1 MVRNKLNKIKYG
13 VIIAVH
19 MPPLT
24 LFSDT
29 LKKLSSNSDI
39 QVYVIDSSPEATS
52 TEIQKHISKSINNIN
67 HDFSKSHPRTLVKN
81 FKVPNYGVGYNFNF
95 GIKQAIKNNCD
106 LITIFTDDV
115 KLLKNGFPQEKI
127 YSFFYNNCNP
137 QKDVL
142 ILPQKRA
149 PLQNEIKRTADSGMT
164 FAKELFQKIRFREEL
179 IVDQTDFYF
188 CDQVI
193 MNGGKFIVYPEILID
208 VLPIGREIQNQER
221 ILPPWRLYLLA
232 RNAIAIGLEGKAK
245 LAALKTDAFP
255 QIRHWG
261 IAGIKSG
268 QGADV
273 FYAVFLG
280 AIDGFSKKLGVTV
293 TLQKLSGNR
302 FACDY

>member
-1 MVRNKLNKIKYG
+1 MVRNRLNKTKYG
-13 VIIAVH
+13 VIIAAH
-19 MPPLT
+19 MPPST

-29 LKKLSSNSDI
+29 LKKLSANQDI
-39 QVYVIDSSPEATS
+39 QVYVIDSSPETTS
-52 TEIQKHISKSINNIN
+52 TEIQNHISEKINNNMN
-67 HDFSKSHPRTLVKN
+67 HDFSESHPQTLVKN

-95 GIKQAIKNNCD
+95 GIKQAIKDYCD

-115 KLLKNGFPQEKI
+115 TLLKNGFPQEKI

-142 ILPQKRA
+142 ILPQKGA
-149 PLQNEIKRTADSGMT
+149 PLQKEIKRTADSGMT

-221 ILPPWRLYLLA
+221 VLPPWRLYLLA
-232 RNAIAIGLEGKAK
+232 RNAIAISLEGKAK
-245 LAALKTDAFP
+245 LATLKADAFP

-261 IAGIKSG
+261 VAGIKSG
-268 QGADV
+268 QGVEV

-280 AIDGFSKKLGVTV
+280 GIDGFSKKLGVTDA
-293 TLQKLSGNR
+293 LQKLSGNR
-302 FACDY
+302 FCM

>member
-1 MVRNKLNKIKYG
+1 MVRNRLNKIKYG
-13 VIIAVH
+13 VIIAAY

-29 LKKLSSNSDI
+29 LKKLSSNPDI
-39 QVYVIDSSPEATS
+39 QVYVIDSSLEATS
-52 TEIQKHISKSINNIN
+52 TEIQNYISKSINDNLN
-67 HDFSKSHPRTLVKN
+67 HDFSKGHPRTLIKY
-81 FKVPNYGVGYNFNF
+81 FQVPNYGIGYTFNF
-95 GIKQAIKNNCD
+95 GIKQAIKDGCD
-106 LITIFTDDV
+106 LMTIFTDDV

-127 YSFFYNNCNP
+127 YSFFYNDCNP

-142 ILPQKRA
+142 ILPQKGA
-149 PLQNEIKRTADSGMT
+149 PLQKEIKRTADSGMT
-164 FAKELFQKIRFREEL
+164 FAKELFQKIRFREEF

-232 RNAIAIGLEGKAK
+232 RNAIALSLEGKAK
-245 LAALKTDAFP
+245 LSALKADAFP
-255 QIRHWG
+255 QIHHWG
-261 IAGIKSG
+261 VAGIKSG

-280 AIDGFSKKLGVTV
+280 VIDGFSKKLGVTD

-302 FACDY
+302 FCT